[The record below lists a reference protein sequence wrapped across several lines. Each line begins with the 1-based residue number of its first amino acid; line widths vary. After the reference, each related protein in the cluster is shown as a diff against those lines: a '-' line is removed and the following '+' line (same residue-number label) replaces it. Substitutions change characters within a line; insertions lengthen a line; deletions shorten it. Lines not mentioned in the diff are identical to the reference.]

1 MTITPKLI
9 LTAVPFLLL
18 ATDTQ
23 TPIESVGG
31 LAGQFLKYGELG
43 LCFALVAYL
52 VYSNYCL
59 MASLNRLMQD
69 KTRQEERLIA
79 AIHTFC
85 SVCRERPCLLDAN
98 AFKTENPDSIAQ
110 SNPEA
115 SHE

>member
-31 LAGQFLKYGELG
+31 LAGQLLKYGELG

-52 VYSNYCL
+52 VYSNY
-59 MASLNRLMQD
+59 SLITSMHRLMQD
-69 KTRQEERLIA
+69 KTKQEERLIA

-85 SVCRERPCLLDAN
+85 SVCRERPCLLEAG
-98 AFKTENPDSIAQ
+98 AFKTENPDSIVQ
-110 SNPEA
+110 IPLEEN
-115 SHE
+115 HE